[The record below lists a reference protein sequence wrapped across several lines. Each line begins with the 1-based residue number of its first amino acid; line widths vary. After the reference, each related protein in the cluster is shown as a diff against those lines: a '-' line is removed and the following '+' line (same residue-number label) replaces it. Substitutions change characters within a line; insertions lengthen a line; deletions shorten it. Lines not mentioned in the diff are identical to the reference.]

1 MCVPVQPVLYLLI
14 YDHRDFKVGWIRT
27 MTGGE
32 LDDAWSLERNWENS
46 PVVLEPHRSFDSI
59 TGEIV
64 SKVMP

>member
-1 MCVPVQPVLYLLI
+1 
-14 YDHRDFKVGWIRT
+14 